1 MEFIKKQYEK
11 LVLGFVLLA
20 VAGLAISLVF
30 SVSQVRSDLENA
42 LQQLAGAKQKPLV
55 PENLETNLTQTYLKK
70 VTQRPQIVLA
80 GQDHYTFNPI
90 TWTRASSGRLE
101 PSKPRPNT
109 GASGLSYVAAH
120 DLVLEIAFEQVAGTP
135 EAPRY
140 QFSVRRDYE
149 KTANARRAIVESVA
163 VGSENKDQLFRV
175 VEAQGPKESPT
186 NFICE
191 LIATRETFQLAK
203 GKSFRRTQGYSAD
216 LRYEADRRDF
226 PQKRVGESI
235 TLSGAVYKIVAIE
248 KDELV
253 VSAPNS
259 VRTTVAR

>member
-11 LVLGFVLLA
+11 LVLGVVLLA

-55 PENLETNLTQTYLKK
+55 PENLEANLTQTALKR
-70 VTQRPQIVLA
+70 VSQHAPIVLA
-80 GQDHYTFNPI
+80 APDHYTFNPI
-90 TWTRASSGRLE
+90 TWTRAASGRLE

-109 GASGLSYVAAH
+109 GASGLAYIAPH

-135 EAPRY
+135 ESPRY

-149 KTANARRAIVESVA
+149 KTVNGRRSMVESVA
-163 VGSENKDQLFRV
+163 VGSENKDQLFRL
-175 VEAQGPKESPT
+175 VEVQGPKESPT
-186 NFICE
+186 NFVCE
-191 LIATRETFQLAK
+191 LMATRETFNLAK
-203 GKSFRRTQGYSAD
+203 GKNFRRTQGYSAD

>member
-1 MEFIKKQYEK
+1 MEFIKKHYEK
-11 LVLGFVLLA
+11 LVLGVVLLA
-20 VAGLAISLVF
+20 VAGLAIFLVF
-30 SVSQVRSDLENA
+30 AVSQVRSDLENA

-55 PENLETNLTQTYLKK
+55 PENLETNLTQTSLKK
-70 VTQRPQIVLA
+70 VTQRAATVLA
-80 GQDHYTFNPI
+80 APDHYTFNPI
-90 TWTRASSGRLE
+90 TWTRAASGRLE

-109 GASGLSYVAAH
+109 GAAGLAYVAAH

-149 KTANARRAIVESVA
+149 KSANARRSIVESVA
-163 VGSENKDQLFRV
+163 VGSENKDQIFRL
-175 VEAQGPKESPT
+175 VEAQGPKDAPT
-186 NFICE
+186 NFVCE
-191 LIATRETFQLAK
+191 LISTRETFNLSK
-203 GKSFRRTQGYSAD
+203 GKNFRRTQGYAAD

>member
-11 LVLGFVLLA
+11 LVLGVVLLA
-20 VAGLAISLVF
+20 VAGLAIFLVL
-30 SVSQVRSDLENA
+30 SVSQVRTDLENA
-42 LQQLAGAKQKPLV
+42 LQALAGAKQKPMV
-55 PENLETNLTQTYLKK
+55 PENLETNLTQTAFKR
-70 VTQRPQIVLA
+70 VTSRTPTVLA
-80 GQDHYTFNPI
+80 AQDHYTFNPI
-90 TWTRASSGRLE
+90 TWVRGASGRLE
-101 PSKPRPNT
+101 PSKPRANT
-109 GASGLSYVAAH
+109 GASGLAYVGAH

-135 EAPRY
+135 DAPRY

-149 KTANARRAIVESVA
+149 KTVNGRRAMVESVA
-163 VGSENKDQLFRV
+163 VGSDNKDQLFRL
-175 VEAQGPKESPT
+175 VEIQGPKEAPT

-191 LIATRETFQLAK
+191 LVSTRETFQLTK
-203 GKSFRRTQGYSAD
+203 GKSFRRTQGYAAD

-248 KDELV
+248 KEELV

>member
-55 PENLETNLTQTYLKK
+55 PENLETNLTQSYLKK

-80 GQDHYTFNPI
+80 AQDHYTFNPI

-109 GASGLSYVAAH
+109 GASGLTFVAAH

-149 KTANARRAIVESVA
+149 KSANARRAVVESVA

-175 VEAQGPKESPT
+175 LEVQGPKESPT
-186 NFICE
+186 SFLCE

-203 GKSFRRTQGYSAD
+203 AKNFRRTQGYSAD

>member
-11 LVLGFVLLA
+11 LVLGVVLLA

-30 SVSQVRSDLENA
+30 SVSQVRTDLENA

-55 PENLETNLTQTYLKK
+55 PENLETNLTQTALKR
-70 VTQRPQIVLA
+70 VSQRSQTVLA
-80 GQDHYTFNPI
+80 GQDHYTFIPI

-109 GASGLSYVAAH
+109 GASGLAYVTAH
-120 DLVLEIAFEQVAGTP
+120 DLVLEVAFEQVAGTP
-135 EAPRY
+135 DSPRY

-149 KTANARRAIVESVA
+149 KTLNGRRAMVESVA
-163 VGSENKDQLFRV
+163 VGSENKDQLFRL
-175 VEAQGPKESPT
+175 VEVQGAKDSPT
-186 NFICE
+186 NFVCE
-191 LIATRETFQLAK
+191 LIATRETFSVAK
-203 GKSFRRTQGYSAD
+203 GKNFRRTQGYSAD

>member
-101 PSKPRPNT
+101 PSGK
-109 GASGLSYVAAH
+109 AA
-120 DLVLEIAFEQVAGTP
+120 
-135 EAPRY
+135 
-140 QFSVRRDYE
+140 
-149 KTANARRAIVESVA
+149 
-163 VGSENKDQLFRV
+163 
-175 VEAQGPKESPT
+175 
-186 NFICE
+186 
-191 LIATRETFQLAK
+191 
-203 GKSFRRTQGYSAD
+203 
-216 LRYEADRRDF
+216 
-226 PQKRVGESI
+226 
-235 TLSGAVYKIVAIE
+235 
-248 KDELV
+248 
-253 VSAPNS
+253 
-259 VRTTVAR
+259 

>member
-1 MEFIKKQYEK
+1 MEFIKKHYEK
-11 LVLGFVLLA
+11 LVLGVVLLA
-20 VAGLAISLVF
+20 VAGLAVFLVF
-30 SVSQVRSDLENA
+30 AVSQIRTDLETA
-42 LQQLAGAKQKPLV
+42 LQQFAGAKQKPLV
-55 PENLETNLTQTYLKK
+55 PENLETNQASLKR
-70 VTQRPQIVLA
+70 VTGRAPTVLA
-80 GQDHYTFNPI
+80 AADHYTFNPI
-90 TWTRASSGRLE
+90 TWARAAGGRLE
-101 PSKPRPNT
+101 PTRPRPDT
-109 GASGLSYVAAH
+109 GAAGLSYVAYH

-135 EAPRY
+135 DSPRY

-149 KTANARRAIVESVA
+149 KTVNARRAMVESVA
-163 VGSENKDQLFRV
+163 VGSDNKDQLFRL
-175 VEAQGPKESPT
+175 VEVQGPKDAPT

-191 LIATRETFQLAK
+191 LISTRETFNLSK

-216 LRYEADRRDF
+216 LRYEADRRDY
-226 PQKRVGESI
+226 PQKRVGDSI